1 MICIC
6 IMSKIYSKDYR
17 ECVVDNIRNGMS
29 RKEAIRI
36 FKIGS
41 DTITRWLRWSKQD
54 RGLETISRNRYESK
68 KLSDDELLL
77 YIKANEDS
85 TLEEIAEHFRMST
98 HAIWYRLKQLGIT
111 RKKKPRYTQKEMR
124 KSVQNF

>member
-1 MICIC
+1 MQRSQYVIHIL

-85 TLEEIAEHFRMST
+85 TLEEMAEHFRMST

-111 RKKKPRYTQKEMR
+111 RKKNHAIRR
-124 KSVQNF
+124 KR

>member
-1 MICIC
+1 
-6 IMSKIYSKDYR
+6 MSKIYSKDYR

-41 DTITRWLRWSKQD
+41 DSITRWLRWSKQD
-54 RGLETISRNRYESK
+54 RGLETISRYRYDSK

-77 YIKANEDS
+77 YIEANEDS
-85 TLEEIAEHFRMST
+85 TLEEIAEHFGMST

-111 RKKKPRYTQKEMR
+111 RKKNHAIRR
-124 KSVQNF
+124 KR